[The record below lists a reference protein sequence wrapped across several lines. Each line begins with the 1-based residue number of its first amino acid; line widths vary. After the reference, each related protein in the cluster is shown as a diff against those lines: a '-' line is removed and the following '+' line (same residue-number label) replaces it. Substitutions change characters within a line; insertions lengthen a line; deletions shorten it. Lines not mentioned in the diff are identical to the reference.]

1 MMRSWD
7 LGGWPRL
14 GLLLALGFA
23 VSGCADDGVGER
35 GRVLLVGIDGATLRI
50 AKPMLEEGRLP
61 NLARIAGAGIYGPL
75 RSHFPLSSPR
85 IWTSIATGKLPENHG
100 ILGFAWPD
108 EAGVQR
114 LFQSDDR
121 SAHALWNIVSDA
133 GLTVGVVNW
142 WNTYPLEK
150 VRGFV
155 ASDHLL
161 PFDVRGRMRMTG
173 AVLEDLGPI
182 VHPPEWGERVAA
194 LLGEETPLTRDP
206 DPFADTD
213 SFSRW
218 VKPERLTTRYEN
230 DASLVR
236 IARAVEAEWRPD
248 LMMVFLPGIDRISHV
263 IWAGVEPAELYPNGP
278 FMAPAKREAAGR
290 ALRDY
295 YAYTDALIGLLM
307 ESYGPE
313 DLVIV
318 VSDHGFEAGR
328 GLGVLTG
335 VHESVKALHGVVFA
349 RGRDVA
355 PAPGAVSVNDIAP
368 TILAWLGIPVGEDMD
383 GDVAPFLHGV
393 VASRIASH
401 DTTPIER
408 LDDVP
413 SGAED
418 ALLEQLRALGYLE
431 AHSEPS
437 HE

>member
-1 MMRSWD
+1 MK
-7 LGGWPRL
+7 GGLALRAPA
-14 GLLLALGFA
+14 GLALVLVLLAAG
-23 VSGCADDGVGER
+23 SGCDRPGEG

-61 NLARIAGAGIYGPL
+61 HLARIASQGIYGPL

-85 IWTSIATGKLPENHG
+85 IWTSIATGKTPEHHG
-100 ILGFAWPD
+100 ILGFAKPD

-114 LFQSDDR
+114 LFTSADR
-121 SAHALWNIVSDA
+121 TTHAIWNIASDA

-142 WNTYPLEK
+142 WNSYPLEK
-150 VRGFV
+150 VNGFI

-161 PFDVRGRMRMTG
+161 PFDVRGRRRMTG
-173 AVLEDLGPI
+173 AVPEDLGPI
-182 VHPPEWGERVAA
+182 VYPPEWGERVAA
-194 LLGEETPLTRDP
+194 LLDESTPVTSLP
-206 DPFADTD
+206 DPFANRAG
-213 SFSRW
+213 FARW

-236 IARAVEAEWRPD
+236 IARAVEAEWKPD
-248 LMMVFLPGIDRISHV
+248 LMMVFLPGIDRVSHV
-263 IWAGVEPAELYPNGP
+263 IWAGVEPAERYPKGP
-278 FMAPAKREAAGR
+278 FMTPAQREVAGR

-295 YAYTDALIGLLM
+295 YAYTDALIGVLM
-307 ESYGPE
+307 EPYGPD

-335 VHESVKALHGVVFA
+335 VHESEQALLGVVFA

-355 PAPGAVSVNDIAP
+355 PAPGVVSVNDITP

-383 GDVAPFLHGV
+383 GKVAPFLHV
-393 VASRIASH
+393 SSVPHVASH

-408 LDDVP
+408 LENVP
-413 SGAED
+413 SGAEGE
-418 ALLEQLRALGYLE
+418 LLEQLRALGYLE
-431 AHSEPS
+431 SPGEHG

>member
-1 MMRSWD
+1 VR
-7 LGGWPRL
+7 RVAC
-14 GLLLALGFA
+14 LALLSIVLHA
-23 VSGCADDGVGER
+23 CADEP

-61 NLARIAGAGIYGPL
+61 NLARIASEGVYGPL

-100 ILGFAWPD
+100 ILGFARPD

-114 LFQSDDR
+114 LFQSADR
-121 SAHALWNIVSDA
+121 TSHALWNIVSDA

-142 WNTYPLEK
+142 WNTYPLEP

-161 PFDVRGRMRMTG
+161 PFDVRGRGRMTG

-182 VHPPEWGERVAA
+182 VYPPEWGDRVAA
-194 LLGEETPLTRDP
+194 LLEEDAPLTPFP
-206 DPFADTD
+206 DPFADAS
-213 SFSRW
+213 SFARW
-218 VKPERLTTRYEN
+218 VKPERLTTRYGN

-236 IARAVEAEWRPD
+236 IARAVEAEWSPE

-278 FMAPAKREAAGR
+278 FMTPPQREVAGR
-290 ALRDY
+290 ALRNY

-307 ESYGPE
+307 EPYGPE

-318 VSDHGFEAGR
+318 VSDHGFESGR

-335 VHESVKALHGVVFA
+335 VHESAKSLHGVLFA
-349 RGRDVA
+349 RGRHVA
-355 PAPGAVSVNDIAP
+355 PAPGPVSVNDIAP
-368 TILAWLGIPVGEDMD
+368 TILAWLGIPLGEDMD
-383 GDVAPFLHGV
+383 GAVAPFLQGV
-393 VASRIASH
+393 PQSRIATH

-408 LDDVP
+408 LEDIP

-431 AHSEPS
+431 PPEEPRR
-437 HE
+437 E

>member
-1 MMRSWD
+1 
-7 LGGWPRL
+7 
-14 GLLLALGFA
+14 
-23 VSGCADDGVGER
+23 
-35 GRVLLVGIDGATLRI
+35 
-50 AKPMLEEGRLP
+50 MLEEGRLP
-61 NLARIAGAGIYGPL
+61 NLARIASQGIYGPL
-75 RSHFPLSSPR
+75 RSHYPLSSPR

-100 ILGFAWPD
+100 ILGFAKPD

-121 SAHALWNIVSDA
+121 TSHALWNIVSDA

-161 PFDVRGRMRMTG
+161 PFDVRGRRRMTG
-173 AVLEDLGPI
+173 AVLQDLGPI
-182 VHPPEWGERVAA
+182 VYPPEWGERVAA
-194 LLGEETPLTRDP
+194 LLAEERPLTPFP
-206 DPFADTD
+206 DPFADTA
-213 SFSRW
+213 SFARW

-263 IWAGVEPAELYPNGP
+263 IWAGVEPAERYPNGP
-278 FMAPAKREAAGR
+278 FMTPPQREVAGR

-313 DLVIV
+313 DLVVV
-318 VSDHGFEAGR
+318 VSDHGFESGR

-349 RGRDVA
+349 RGRHVA
-355 PAPGAVSVNDIAP
+355 PAPGSVSVNDIAP

-383 GDVAPFLHGV
+383 GAVAPFLQG
-393 VASRIASH
+393 APRSRIASH
-401 DTTPIER
+401 DTTRIER
-408 LDDVP
+408 LEDVP

-418 ALLEQLRALGYLE
+418 ALLEQLRALGYV
-431 AHSEPS
+431 ATPTEPAR
-437 HE
+437 E